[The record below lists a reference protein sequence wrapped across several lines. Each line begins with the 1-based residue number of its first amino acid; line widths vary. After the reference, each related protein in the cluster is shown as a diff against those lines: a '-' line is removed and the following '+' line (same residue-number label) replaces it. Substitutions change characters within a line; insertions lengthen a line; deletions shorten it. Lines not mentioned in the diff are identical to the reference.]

1 MYLRNKSTKSLLR
14 VSKGKPEDY
23 IFPLLERGMDLELIE
38 KRISTFIR
46 NTNKALNEIGTD
58 LDLPLKLTTYV
69 ARHCFATKQKNNGA
83 PLIYIKEALGH
94 SNITTTQDYFGSFDD
109 DSLKTMHE
117 GLMEGMEG

>member
-1 MYLRNKSTKSLLR
+1 

-23 IFPLLERGMDLELIE
+23 IFPVLERGMDLELIE

-46 NTNKALNEIGTD
+46 NTNKALNEIGSD

-69 ARHCFATKQKNNGA
+69 ARHCFATIQNNNGA
-83 PLIYIKEALGH
+83 PLIYIKEALDH

-109 DSLKTMHE
+109 DSFKTMHD
-117 GLMEGMEG
+117 GLMER